1 MYKELSFDEKMAL
14 GRFTDIYNHRY
25 NQQMTPLKYYNYVIK
40 NINTGKYS
48 QESINKIYFAN
59 SDCGFIKTMYKMA
72 ESDKTATE
80 VRKKNKHV
88 NAVMTNLD
96 RNVMTYSEVKHYL
109 TEKFK
114 DICQYGVSVQ
124 CHKTKITVHPMSN
137 VLSKKGHPMYY
148 PNRIYKSVKMSM
160 TPNRIIKPDNIEY
173 YEDEVMA
180 IEINPEDCN
189 KYWHSPKI

>member
-40 NINTGKYS
+40 NINTGKFS

-59 SDCGFIKTMYKMA
+59 SDCGFIKIMYKMA
-72 ESDKTATE
+72 ESDKTAAE

-88 NAVMTNLD
+88 NAVMANLD
-96 RNVMTYSEVKHYL
+96 RNVMSCSEVKRYL

-114 DICQYGVSVQ
+114 DICQYGVNVQ
-124 CHKTKITVHPMSN
+124 CHKTKITLHPMSN

-148 PNRIYKSVKMSM
+148 PNRIYKSINMSM